1 MRPSAPWMKNARK
14 SSVDIRSIKR
24 QISRQ
29 CCGGWSRGRSS
40 QPERLPPSTA
50 SPRGAQGGRTSR
62 ESAGLS
68 PSNDRR
74 KAMIDHIYLPV
85 SDLERSSEFYKK
97 MLEPLGIDM
106 PYEFDQV
113 PQRGFAINNIPGF
126 WLKNG
131 EVAKDLYVA
140 FTAKSADAVRASYE
154 AAMNAG
160 ATSNKEPSLRPEW
173 GADHFAAN
181 IGDPD
186 VYNIEIAYKP
196 WLYK

>member
-1 MRPSAPWMKNARK
+1 
-14 SSVDIRSIKR
+14 
-24 QISRQ
+24 
-29 CCGGWSRGRSS
+29 
-40 QPERLPPSTA
+40 
-50 SPRGAQGGRTSR
+50 
-62 ESAGLS
+62 
-68 PSNDRR
+68 
-74 KAMIDHIYLPV
+74 MIDHIYLPV

-106 PYEFDQV
+106 PYKFDQV

-140 FTAKSADAVRASYE
+140 FTAKSADAVRASYK
-154 AAMNAG
+154 AAIDAG
-160 ATSNKEPSLRPEW
+160 GTSNKEPSLRPEW
-173 GADHFAAN
+173 RADYFAAN

-186 VYNIEIAYKP
+186 GCNIEIAYKP

>member
-1 MRPSAPWMKNARK
+1 MYQTE
-14 SSVDIRSIKR
+14 R
-24 QISRQ
+24 Q
-29 CCGGWSRGRSS
+29 
-40 QPERLPPSTA
+40 QPATA
-50 SPRGAQGGRTSR
+50 SPRCAEGGRTR
-62 ESAGLS
+62 RGSAGLS

-106 PYEFDQV
+106 PYKFDQA

-140 FTAKSADAVRASYE
+140 FTAKSAEAVRPCYK
-154 AAMNAG
+154 AAIDPG
-160 ATSNKEPSLRPEW
+160 GTSNKKPTLPPKWR
-173 GADHFAAN
+173 ADYFAA
-181 IGDPD
+181 
-186 VYNIEIAYKP
+186 
-196 WLYK
+196 